1 MLEKMVLSE
10 VFRALERA
18 SFDDAVG
25 SVSIGGLRT
34 YQIYESFKIHARL
47 NKLNRERLRKAIPRL
62 WSRVEAGD
70 EDLAREVAQAVLV
83 SNLSM
88 VIEILDFLGV
98 PHDGSGFF
106 QKNDEAAGC
115 LGEGWRER
123 VYAEFREK
131 YPETRVLL
139 YINHL
144 DWELGK
150 PAAPFLGSK

>member
-34 YQIYESFKIHARL
+34 YQLYESFKIHARL

-70 EDLAREVAQAVLV
+70 EDLAREIAQAVLV

-88 VIEILDFLGV
+88 VIEILDFLKV

-106 QKNDEAAGC
+106 QKNEEAAAC
-115 LGEGWRER
+115 LGEGWHKR
-123 VYAEFREK
+123 VHAEFREK
-131 YPETRVLL
+131 YPENRVLL

-144 DWELGK
+144 DWELGN